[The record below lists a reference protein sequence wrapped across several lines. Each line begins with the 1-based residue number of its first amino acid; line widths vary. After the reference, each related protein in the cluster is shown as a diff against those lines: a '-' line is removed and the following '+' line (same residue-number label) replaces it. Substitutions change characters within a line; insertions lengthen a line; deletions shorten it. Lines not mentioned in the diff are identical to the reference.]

1 MVVVVEEEE
10 EEEEEEERRHR
21 TPIRVSLSSI
31 TWWLTKSPAAG
42 VARQLEEPPGDGE
55 VVGDQV
61 GQVVDQLLLAEDVCH
76 VGRGGD
82 LEGGKEGGGRERGR
96 EEGREGGREGGR
108 KEGRK
113 GGRGREV
120 EGGEGT
126 GLVVVPLLAF
136 ASAKS
141 FLAPALVE

>member
-1 MVVVVEEEE
+1 M
-10 EEEEEEERRHR
+10 
-21 TPIRVSLSSI
+21 SLSSI

-82 LEGGKEGGGRERGR
+82 LEGGREGG
-96 EEGREGGREGGR
+96 EGKEGGREGGR
-108 KEGRK
+108 EEGRREGGWEGGREGEREGGRM
-113 GGRGREV
+113 GGRGR
-120 EGGEGT
+120 
-126 GLVVVPLLAF
+126 
-136 ASAKS
+136 
-141 FLAPALVE
+141 